1 MKNILIFTILTTLFT
16 ACKHSDQAHGEHAHD
31 AKLQLTAY
39 SNAMELFA
47 EADPFVIGINA
58 GILAHFT
65 WLDNFN
71 PLDSSEVIVSLII
84 GNDVVSQ
91 KLSEAVR
98 PGIYKFDIE
107 PKVQGD
113 GKLIF
118 DIQSKKGN
126 TQIIVN
132 NIKVYEDE
140 HEAHHTAE
148 EIVVSETNTTVFTKE
163 QSWKIEFETKNPSV
177 QPFGQVIKTTAQIL
191 SSQGDELIVTAKAAG
206 VVIFTKD
213 NVQEGKTV
221 SNGQTLF
228 TINSNGLASDNTS
241 VQYMET
247 KNNYLKATAEY
258 ERAKELAKDKI
269 VSAKDLL
276 ITKTAYENAKTNFD
290 NMNRNFSASGQSI
303 KSPMSGY
310 VKQVF
315 VQNGQSVAAG
325 QALVSVSQNKT
336 LQLRADV
343 QQKYAPVLGQIKS
356 ANIRLLN
363 DNQTYSLE
371 QLNGKLISFG
381 KSANNDNYLIPVI
394 FQIDNKA
401 GFVSGGFADIFI
413 TTITNK
419 QAITIPNAS
428 LIEEQGLFFVFVQV
442 HPELFEK
449 REVKTGGTDG
459 LNTEIKSGITGN
471 DRIVTKGA
479 MMIKLAQATG
489 TLDAH
494 SGHVH

>member
-1 MKNILIFTILTTLFT
+1 
-16 ACKHSDQAHGEHAHD
+16 
-31 AKLQLTAY
+31 
-39 SNAMELFA
+39 
-47 EADPFVIGINA
+47 
-58 GILAHFT
+58 
-65 WLDNFN
+65 
-71 PLDSSEVIVSLII
+71 
-84 GNDVVSQ
+84 
-91 KLSEAVR
+91 
-98 PGIYKFDIE
+98 
-107 PKVQGD
+107 
-113 GKLIF
+113 
-118 DIQSKKGN
+118 
-126 TQIIVN
+126 
-132 NIKVYEDE
+132 
-140 HEAHHTAE
+140 
-148 EIVVSETNTTVFTKE
+148 
-163 QSWKIEFETKNPSV
+163 
-177 QPFGQVIKTTAQIL
+177 
-191 SSQGDELIVTAKAAG
+191 
-206 VVIFTKD
+206 
-213 NVQEGKTV
+213 
-221 SNGQTLF
+221 
-228 TINSNGLASDNTS
+228 
-241 VQYMET
+241 MET
-247 KNNYLKATAEY
+247 KNNYLKATSEY